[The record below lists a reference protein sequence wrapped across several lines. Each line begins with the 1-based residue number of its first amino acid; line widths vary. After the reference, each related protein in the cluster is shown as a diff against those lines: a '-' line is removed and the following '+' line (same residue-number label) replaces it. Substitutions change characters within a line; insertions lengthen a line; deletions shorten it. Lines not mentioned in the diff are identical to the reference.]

1 VRTTATRLAVLTLLV
16 AASSGC
22 GDLAR
27 QGRSPS
33 QVIIQSL
40 EGASGADPEEMGNP
54 VLSDVE
60 TLVTEPAP
68 CSATAPCRTFFNDLG
83 EVTMS
88 VILKDPGQSGAP
100 SAPSTLNSVTFTR
113 YRVVYRRADG
123 RNTPGVD
130 VPAAIDAAVTF
141 TVPESGTVTAAFEL
155 VRNTAKR
162 EAPLLA
168 LINNGTIIS
177 TVADISFFGRDQA
190 GNDVM
195 ATGSIT
201 VNFANFAD

>member
-1 VRTTATRLAVLTLLV
+1 MRTTATRLAVLTLLV